1 MDDIARR
8 RRDSYTARV
17 FIQDLKARLSNRIQL
32 TTDGLK
38 YYFHAVAEYFN
49 DDVDYAMLQ
58 KIYGG
63 TVDESGPSVRYSPAK
78 CLGCER
84 KAMIGRPDPEHI
96 STSFVERQNLSVR
109 KNIRRYTRL
118 TNAFSRKIENHSAA
132 VALYYFSYNFVKIH
146 RSLRTTPAMAA
157 GVTDRLW
164 EVSDLAALLE
174 AEERGLERAA

>member
-1 MDDIARR
+1 
-8 RRDSYTARV
+8 
-17 FIQDLKARLSNRIQL
+17 
-32 TTDGLK
+32 
-38 YYFHAVAEYFN
+38 
-49 DDVDYAMLQ
+49 MLR

-84 KAMIGRPDPEHI
+84 KPMIGRPDPEHI

-109 KNIRRYTRL
+109 MNIRRYTRL

-132 VALYYFSYNFVKIH
+132 VALYYFSYNFIKIH

-164 EVSDLAALLE
+164 EVSDLVALLE
-174 AEERGLERAA
+174 ADERGLERAA